1 MKKRIAGIFFLVSAI
16 LLSWVIQPG
25 TAPCTESPQMAAMM
39 LHPDNPF
46 PPIMMK
52 VRAEHMQTFRKYP
65 AKQPIVE
72 IR

>member
-1 MKKRIAGIFFLVSAI
+1 MKKRNARIFLLMSAI
-16 LLSWVIQPG
+16 LLSWVIHPA

-52 VRAEHMQTFRKYP
+52 VRAEHMRTFKKYP